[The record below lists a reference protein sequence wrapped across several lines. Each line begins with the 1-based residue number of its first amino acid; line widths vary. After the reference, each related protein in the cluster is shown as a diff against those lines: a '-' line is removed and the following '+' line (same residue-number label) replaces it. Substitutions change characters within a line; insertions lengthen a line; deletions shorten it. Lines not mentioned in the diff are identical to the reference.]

1 MIIAV
6 CNQKGGIG
14 KTTTAV
20 NLATG
25 LARMGK
31 KTLLVDMDSQ
41 VNATDTYRAETDGVG
56 TLYDLMVHGDTDV
69 IQHTELGDIIAGDRL
84 LKDADKQI
92 TGPSANFRVRKGLE
106 KIKARYDYIILD
118 TPPALSV
125 LLINALTAADQC
137 IIPLTADRYGLQG
150 LASLHENIA
159 DVREYTNPRIGVMG
173 ILLVKFGGRLKT
185 EQAVLESLDGYAKM
199 FGTKVFESKIRT
211 ANAVQKAQLARQG
224 LFEYAPNCTAAED
237 YMDLV
242 KEVLNH
248 G

>member
-20 NLATG
+20 SLATG
-25 LARMGK
+25 LRKVGK

-41 VNATDTYRAETDGVG
+41 VNATDTYRAKMDNTG
-56 TLYDLMVHGDTDV
+56 TLYDLMVHGDSDV

-92 TGPSANFRVRKGLE
+92 TGPSANFRVRKVLE
-106 KIKARYDYIILD
+106 KIKGDYDYIILD

-125 LLINALTAADQC
+125 LLINALTAADKC
-137 IIPLTADRYGLQG
+137 IIPLTADRYGLHG
-150 LASLHENIA
+150 LTALKENID
-159 DVREYTNPRIGVMG
+159 DVREYTNPKISVMG

-185 EQAVLESLDGYAKM
+185 EQAVLEGLDEYAGM
-199 FGTKVFESKIRT
+199 FGTKVFDAKIRQ

-224 LFEYAPNCTAAED
+224 IFEYAPDCTAAED
-237 YMDLV
+237 YMELI
-242 KEVLNH
+242 EEILREE
-248 G
+248 